1 MPETLPDR
9 KCPDCDRPMHRINL
23 IDKTGR
29 MDEQT
34 DLEYAL
40 PEAKRGTWLGRLP
53 VAGVVAACM
62 CDGCGRILLY
72 GVPSDAP

>member
-1 MPETLPDR
+1 MSPDR
-9 KCPDCDRPMHRINL
+9 KCPDCDRQMHPIKL

-29 MDEQT
+29 MDRQT

-40 PEAKRGTWLGRLP
+40 PEAKRSFWLGLLP

-72 GVPSDAP
+72 GVAGDAAK

>member
-1 MPETLPDR
+1 MSEVAPNR
-9 KCPDCDRPMHRINL
+9 KCPECGGSVHPIKI

-40 PEAKRGTWLGRLP
+40 PESKRSFWLGRLP
-53 VAGVVAACM
+53 VEGVVMAHM
-62 CDGCGRILLY
+62 CDTCGRISLY
-72 GVPSDAP
+72 GRPRSEP

>member
-1 MPETLPDR
+1 MSNMLHDR
-9 KCPDCDRPMHRINL
+9 KCPDCARPMHQIKL
-23 IDKTGR
+23 IDKSGR

-34 DLEYAL
+34 DLEYSL
-40 PEAKRGTWLGRLP
+40 PETTRSFWLGKLP

-72 GVPSDAP
+72 GRSGIDT